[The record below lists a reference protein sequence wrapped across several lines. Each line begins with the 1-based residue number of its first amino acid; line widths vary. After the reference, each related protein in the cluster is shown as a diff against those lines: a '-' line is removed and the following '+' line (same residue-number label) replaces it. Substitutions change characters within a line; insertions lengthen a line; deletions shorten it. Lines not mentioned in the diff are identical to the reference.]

1 MGGMQTATITD
12 LLGDDRWGEQRIA
25 GLDRG
30 SRRLYALILYRF
42 TQGGPPHNRDLER
55 LGFHEDALS
64 QLLSRDLVALG
75 DDGQVAVAY
84 PFSAVATRHRVVAED
99 GQVYWAMCAIDALG
113 MPYLLHQAAE
123 IHAREPDSDQSI
135 NIAID
140 PVADTPNGNP
150 TSAVVVV
157 ARSGDGC
164 AAGCLCPHTNLFA
177 SAAAGERYLA
187 TSELHG
193 TILDLPAATA
203 AGRRLFGDLLGRLGA
218 GAPR

>member
-1 MGGMQTATITD
+1 MGGMHTATITD
-12 LLGDDRWGEQRIA
+12 LLGDDRWAEQRIA

-30 SRRLYALILYRF
+30 SRQLYALILYRF
-42 TQGGPPHNRDLER
+42 TQGGPPHSRDLGR

-84 PFSAVATRHRVVAED
+84 PFSAVPTRHRAVAED

-113 MPYLLHQAAE
+113 MPYLLRQAAE

-135 NIAID
+135 TIAIG
-140 PVADTPNGNP
+140 PVVDTPNAGP
-150 TSAVVVV
+150 TEAVVV

-164 AAGCLCPHTNLFA
+164 AAGCPCPHTNLFA
-177 SAAAGERYLA
+177 SAAAAERYLA

-193 TILDLPAATA
+193 SILDLPAATT
-203 AGRRLFGDLLGRLGA
+203 AGRRLFGDLLDRLGA
-218 GAPR
+218 GPPQ